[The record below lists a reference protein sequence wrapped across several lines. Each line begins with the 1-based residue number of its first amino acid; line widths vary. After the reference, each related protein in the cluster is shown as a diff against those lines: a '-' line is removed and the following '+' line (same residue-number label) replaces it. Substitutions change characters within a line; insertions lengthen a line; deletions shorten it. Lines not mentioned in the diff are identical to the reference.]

1 MDAKGRLSNDEFLSQ
16 LGELFKRQQGSGTVF
31 LQQKRLTEFDPVENR
46 HNPRPADFTD
56 IESHGKTY
64 PLIFR
69 ASNGASDKSKKIKH
83 STVVEADKLEAFWKK
98 YSDVVKGGVTGL
110 KKKDKKKTKGKKKKA
125 PAKGVSK

>member
-1 MDAKGRLSNDEFLSQ
+1 MDAKGRLSNDEFLSR
-16 LGELFKRQQGSGTVF
+16 LGELFKRQQESGTVF
-31 LQQKRLTEFDPVENR
+31 LQQKRLTEFDPVENK
-46 HNPRPADFTD
+46 HNPRPGDLTD
-56 IESHGKTY
+56 ISSEGKAH

-69 ASNGASDKSKKIKH
+69 ASNGASDKSKKIKY